1 MTDATVEEVWRDEA
15 PHVLGALVR
24 RYGDLDAAEDAAQEA
39 LLAASQQWPVD
50 GVPDHP
56 RGWLVT
62 VASRRH
68 TDRWRAERCPR
79 RPGGAGVP
87 RVGRRRGPGP

>member
-1 MTDATVEEVWRDEA
+1 MTDASVEEVWRDEA

-62 VASRRH
+62 VACRRH
-68 TDRWRAERCPR
+68 TDRWRAERSR
-79 RPGGAGVP
+79 AGREE
-87 RVGRRRGPGP
+87 RVVRESVDDGGPGP